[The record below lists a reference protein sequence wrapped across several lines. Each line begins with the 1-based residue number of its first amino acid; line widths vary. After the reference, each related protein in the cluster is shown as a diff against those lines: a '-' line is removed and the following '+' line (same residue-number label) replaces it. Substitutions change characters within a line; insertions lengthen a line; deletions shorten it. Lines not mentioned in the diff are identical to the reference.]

1 MSIRLI
7 QFMDRNGIKNQ
18 TELAQKLGVSQSAI
32 SSWSS
37 GRNEPDL
44 NCMKKMLLMGMT
56 IAELFGEDAEQSVI
70 NGLKNKIT
78 PRSVDDAVFLE
89 AVKKALAALGKN

>member
-1 MSIRLI
+1 
-7 QFMDRNGIKNQ
+7 
-18 TELAQKLGVSQSAI
+18 
-32 SSWSS
+32 
-37 GRNEPDL
+37 
-44 NCMKKMLLMGMT
+44 MGMT

-78 PRSVDDAVFLE
+78 PKSVDDPVFLE